1 MTRPK
6 VRIAL
11 VSVLLASLLVL
22 SACVPAA
29 PATAP
34 ATEQPTEQAAEAAPA
49 AEAEAPAKEAEGA
62 QAVAPLSPPEKVTV
76 AYVPIM
82 KFATLYVA
90 KERGFFDKY
99 GLDVS
104 IERAKSGTEI
114 IAFLTEGK
122 VDVGGI
128 AIVASTWTAWSKGMD
143 LRIIAPGALEPMENS
158 PTMLLV
164 RKDLYDEGKVTSV
177 EDLKGLKVAVA
188 GGPGSGGEYL
198 ASKALER
205 GGLRISDVEL
215 VNLANPDM
223 PAAFENKAID
233 AGLLGSP
240 YAEQVVAAGH
250 AVPLARDL
258 TPGAMTVAFVASGK
272 FINERPEVAK
282 RFVLALVEAARAM
295 QGDDYLSPE
304 NIAAYLAYVNTTEET
319 LRKGVPLIYDPN
331 QRIPI
336 EGLKDIERVH
346 RENGRT
352 EYTEP
357 IDINQVVDTSFVDFA
372 LQVLGEYQP

>member
-1 MTRPK
+1 MRNRNTWLF
-6 VRIAL
+6 A
-11 VSVLLASLLVL
+11 VLLLGLAFVL
-22 SACVPAA
+22 SACTP
-29 PATAP
+29 TA
-34 ATEQPTEQAAEAAPA
+34 QPTVAPSTPPPPT
-49 AEAEAPAKEAEGA
+49 EAPEASKLPE
-62 QAVAPLSPPEKVTV
+62 PLSPPEKVVV

-104 IERAKSGTEI
+104 IERVRSGTEA

-122 VDVGGI
+122 MDVGGI
-128 AIVASTWTAWSKGMD
+128 AMVASTWNAWSKGMD

-164 RKDLYDEGKVTSV
+164 RKDLYDNGTVKTVA
-177 EDLKGLKVAVA
+177 DLKGRRVGIA

-198 ASKALER
+198 LSKALER
-205 GGLRISDVEL
+205 GDLRITDVEL
-215 VNLANPDM
+215 VNIGNPDM

-240 YAEQVVAAGH
+240 YAEQTIAAGH

-258 TPGAMTVAFVASGK
+258 TPSAMTVAFVASGK

-282 RFVLALVEAARAM
+282 RFVLALMEAARAM

-331 QRIPI
+331 LTIPL
-336 EGLKDIERVH
+336 EGLRDIERVH

-357 IDINQVVDTSFVDFA
+357 IDVSTVVDTSFVEYA
-372 LQVLGEYQP
+372 LSVLGKVETSS